1 MRWLTLAA
9 SVVFIL
15 AMAAIAGTV
24 FYVVMVVVLETQ
36 NKRTL
41 RRLIDELER
50 WEDEDE

>member
-1 MRWLTLAA
+1 MATLAA

-15 AMAAIAGTV
+15 AMAAIAGAV
-24 FYVVMVVVLETQ
+24 FYVVMVFLMETQ

-41 RRLIDELER
+41 KRLIEELER

>member
-15 AMAAIAGTV
+15 AMAAVAGAV
-24 FYVVMVVVLETQ
+24 FYVVMVVILETQ

-41 RRLIDELER
+41 KRLMAELER